1 MRIVHVLPIVALLA
15 AGGAVLTLSSCG
27 PDNAN
32 NTVAVTSPTPV
43 PTTAPPAGKQWVDVV
58 AKTADGGFLMGNPAA
73 PIKLVEY
80 GSRSCPHC
88 KHFSE
93 ESGPLR
99 DKYVASGRVSYEFRD
114 FLIHPQD
121 GAAALLGQCVPAEAY
136 FTILDGMFAAQD
148 ASYKRLEA
156 IPQNYQQILAGMTP
170 QQAAAWWADQAGYR
184 EFMMQHG
191 VPGPKADACLKDTA
205 VLTSLT
211 QLNEKATGELG
222 VNGTPTFFI
231 NGNKAEASDWA
242 TLEPL
247 LRNAGAR

>member
-1 MRIVHVLPIVALLA
+1 MRVAHVLPIAALIAL
-15 AGGAVLTLSSCG
+15 GGAALTLSSCG

-32 NTVAVTSPTPV
+32 NTVAVSPTAV

-58 AKTADGGFLMGNPAA
+58 AKTEDGGFLMGNPAA

-88 KHFSE
+88 KRFSE

-99 DKYVASGRVSYEFRD
+99 DKYVASGQVSYEFRD

-121 GAAALLGQCVPAEAY
+121 GAASLLGQCVPAEAY

-156 IPQNYQQILAGMTP
+156 LPGNYQQILAGMTP

-191 VPGPKADACLKDTA
+191 VPSAKVDTCLNDKA
-205 VLTSLT
+205 VLGSLSK
-211 QLNEKATGELG
+211 LNEKATGELG

-231 NGNKAEASDWA
+231 NGNKTDASDWA
-242 TLEPL
+242 MLEPL